1 MTCYVST
8 IRCRKS
14 SRILKKDKIPEDKSK
29 REKETLAMLE
39 KFKSKLSGI
48 VTHDD
53 DDDNTKKS
61 AKDALETEAESGEE
75 DGDIV
80 GDDWMKTPLNFE
92 SEGVKLAK
100 DANTKDDEWF
110 DIFDPRNKI
119 NKRRREKDALQ
130 GMDKQRKEKMM
141 KL

>member
-100 DANTKDDEWF
+100 DANTKDG
-110 DIFDPRNKI
+110 DIVGD
-119 NKRRREKDALQ
+119 DW
-130 GMDKQRKEKMM
+130 M
-141 KL
+141 KTPLNFESEGVKLA